1 MAVKMAPQMR
11 RSGSRKMSRLSI
23 LLLGTVAST
32 LLLRMPFFTREQSS
46 SASFAAAVVGASS
59 SPMGTAFGARIDNA
73 PEPATPRESGG
84 AEIAA
89 VDGLRATIQH
99 VTRFPGR
106 MAERWIGPVNFDRAN
121 LRIDAMDGYAL
132 VASIVLQI
140 VIGLYGA
147 TEEPEE
153 GCPKAERW
161 VFEIQLGLLMLATM
175 TSCFTMMIFL
185 LGKIYSTTALGMWK
199 DVAFFNFQYAT
210 AHHRNQAFWSLL
222 ISCLA
227 FTGSFSLNL
236 YSRMKGK
243 RGITASA
250 ISFAVAAAMCV
261 SIKQIMQ
268 LANSHVFDTFPN

>member
-1 MAVKMAPQMR
+1 
-11 RSGSRKMSRLSI
+11 MSRLSI
-23 LLLGTVAST
+23 LLIGTIACT
-32 LLLRMPFFTREQSS
+32 LLLRLPPFAPSQS
-46 SASFAAAVVGASS
+46 SASFAAAVVQSS
-59 SPMGTAFGARIDNA
+59 SVSGKSFVGAAFDKA
-73 PEPATPRESGG
+73 PEKATDIPMESGG
-84 AEIAA
+84 AEIGA
-89 VDGLRATIQH
+89 VDSVRAAIQH

-153 GCPKAERW
+153 DAPKPERV
-161 VFEIQLGLLMLATM
+161 VFELQLGLLMLATM

-210 AHHRNQAFWSLL
+210 AKHRNQAFWSLL

-261 SIKQIMQ
+261 SIKQIMS